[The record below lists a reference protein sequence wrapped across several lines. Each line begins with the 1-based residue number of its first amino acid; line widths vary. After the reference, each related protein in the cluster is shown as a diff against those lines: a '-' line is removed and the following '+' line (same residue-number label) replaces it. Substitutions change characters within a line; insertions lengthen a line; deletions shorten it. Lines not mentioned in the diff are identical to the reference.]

1 MSVDPRTLARSV
13 LVRVPR
19 LFDLASGSSR
29 FRLAS
34 ALGRV
39 AEPEFRALPLLTA
52 VPDPLVLD
60 VGANVGQSI
69 FSIATVMPRAR
80 IVSFEPNPA
89 LHDTLRRVVA
99 RFPTARLESV
109 GLGAKPS
116 VGTLYTPVYNG
127 HVFPGLSSF
136 DPEAATGWLSP
147 ATIYGFDADRLTVQE
162 TTAVIRTLDEF
173 DLAPDVIKI
182 DVQGMEPAV
191 VKGGLATIAAYRP
204 SIIAETVRPDS
215 ETFGLL
221 EPLGYRLMEWQH
233 GSLVA
238 ATGSCVNQILIPGS
252 GSRG

>member
-1 MSVDPRTLARSV
+1 MSVDPRTLARSA

-19 LFDLASGSSR
+19 AFDLASGPTR

-52 VPDPLVLD
+52 KPDPLVLD

-69 FSIATVMPRAR
+69 YSIARVMPKAS
-80 IVSFEPNPA
+80 IISFEPNPT
-89 LHDTLRRVVA
+89 LHETLRRVLA
-99 RFPTARLESV
+99 RFPTGRLEPV
-109 GLGAKPS
+109 GLGTEAS
-116 VGTLYTPVYNG
+116 VETLYTPVYNG

-136 DPEAATGWLSP
+136 DREAASGWLSP
-147 ATIYGFDADRLTVQE
+147 STLYGFDPARLTLRE
-162 TTAVIRTLDEF
+162 DSAAIRTLDEF

-191 VKGGLATIAAYRP
+191 VRGGLGTIAAHRP
-204 SIIAETVRPDS
+204 AIIAETVRPDS

-233 GSLVA
+233 GSLVP
-238 ATGSCVNQILIPGS
+238 ATGSCVNQILIPDATAGH
-252 GSRG
+252 